1 MDFKKYLNQNKI
13 LTLSVL
19 IAFLISLMH
28 ILFCVDVFNDLAGS
42 YGPLAKAFG
51 EGDWEKAFPE
61 NVPPLIPALAG
72 MLCMAGINVFT
83 ALLIVSCTFFI
94 LAIFP
99 LNEFLKL
106 YLKPEQAAL
115 GCLLYVVSPKII
127 RFSCT
132 GLPEPAR
139 NFFLITAVWLLLSYF
154 RKNAFWKLPLLA
166 LCVSGLALVRAEG
179 AIYLLLFLIWFTIMH
194 FHTRPSAL
202 SWFKSI
208 SSLFAK
214 LAAILLLVLVI
225 VSPRMYQV
233 YNLTGIPAID
243 SRQSDTIA
251 GLMDFN
257 LPVNESDDAVVL
269 PAPGARTQHIFL
281 SRVEVLLECFCR
293 GSYELYL
300 ALAVA
305 GILLLNKRKQIT
317 LEHWLVFSFVICNA
331 LIFFVIVMSE
341 RFFNIN
347 SLLLMPFTVMACVMI
362 YEFLCSKGR
371 RNAAVAMLAIVATV
385 QVCAGANNAL
395 SFKQNNK
402 SKVGK
407 WIMAEQAALIH
418 ETGKIDTARKI
429 IILSDKPQY
438 AFWAEA
444 EWAKSAGTK
453 GQEIPPLEVLQS
465 QNVDIAV
472 VEKENSPLFMQISK
486 SPHFKQII
494 NPFYKHTGIFLF
506 IPDIS
511 ASDYVPADDARD
523 DGEAGEAVIQ
533 SANP

>member
-1 MDFKKYLNQNKI
+1 MDFKKYLKQNKI
-13 LTLSVL
+13 LTLAVL

-42 YGPLAKAFG
+42 YGPLAKTFG
-51 EGDWEKAFPE
+51 EGDWEKTFPE

-72 MLCMAGINVFT
+72 ILCMAGLNAFT
-83 ALLIVSCTFFI
+83 ALLIVACTFFI

-106 YLKPEQAAL
+106 YLKPEHAAL

-132 GLPEPAR
+132 GLPESAR
-139 NFFLITAVWLLLSYF
+139 NFFFITAVWLLLSYF
-154 RKNAFWKLPLLA
+154 RKNTLWKLPLLA
-166 LCVSGLALVRAEG
+166 LCMSGLALVRAEG
-179 AIYLLLFLIWFTIMH
+179 AIYLPLFFIWFIVMH
-194 FHTRPSAL
+194 FHTRQPAL
-202 SWFKSI
+202 SWFKS
-208 SSLFAK
+208 SVSLFAK
-214 LAAILLLVLVI
+214 LAAVLILVLII

-251 GLMDFN
+251 GLLDLT
-257 LPVNESDDAVVL
+257 LPVNESDDAVAM
-269 PAPGARTQHIFL
+269 PGPGARTQHIIL
-281 SRVEVLLECFCR
+281 SRMKVLLECFCK

-300 ALAVA
+300 ALAVI

-317 LEHWLVFSFVICNA
+317 FEHWLIFSFVICNA

-347 SLLLMPFTVMACVMI
+347 SLLLMPFTVMACLMI
-362 YEFLCSKGR
+362 YEFLCSKGM
-371 RNAAVAMLAIVATV
+371 RNAAVAILAIVATV
-385 QVCAGANNAL
+385 QVCAGSNNVL

-407 WIMAEQAALIH
+407 WIMAEQSALIH
-418 ETGKIDTARKI
+418 ETGKSDTAREI

-444 EWAKSAGTK
+444 EWAKSAGLK
-453 GQEIPPLEVLQS
+453 GQEIPPLEVLQA

-472 VEKENSPLFMQISK
+472 VEKDNSPLFVQISK
-486 SPHFKQII
+486 SPHFKQIL

-511 ASDYVPADDARD
+511 ASDYVSADDACD
-523 DGEAGEAVIQ
+523 DNDGNSVVK
-533 SANP
+533 P